1 LGEEDNMKKFRIYAK
16 SITYYTTEV
25 EVESAEEI
33 VFDDI
38 DMRDFEELDEIAW
51 VIDDVVEVEHD

>member
-1 LGEEDNMKKFRIYAK
+1 MAKFRIYAK

-38 DMRDFEELDEIAW
+38 DMRDFEEIDEIAW

>member
-16 SITYYTTEV
+16 SITYYMTEV

>member
-1 LGEEDNMKKFRIYAK
+1 MKKFRIYAK
-16 SITYYTTEV
+16 SITYYMTEV